1 MHISH
6 TYIQHNMKFHFYKF
20 IIYTFG
26 VNGGR
31 WLGGAKGVDPPRLG
45 CSNPGE
51 NPG

>member
-1 MHISH
+1 
-6 TYIQHNMKFHFYKF
+6 MKFHFYKF

-26 VNGGR
+26 VNVGR
-31 WLGGAKGVDPPRLG
+31 WLGGAKGVEPPRLG